1 MAKKT
6 DLSPIRREIIVGKME
21 RYGINNDEVAVKL
34 RVSVSKWFTMKKN
47 PAELSL
53 QQAEIL
59 KELLRMDTEEF
70 FRFTTGIDFDSAFKA
85 KAGRLGLKVLAG

>member
-21 RYGINNDEVAVKL
+21 RYGISNDEVAVKL
-34 RVSVSKWFTMKKN
+34 RVSVSKWFTIKKN

-53 QQAEIL
+53 QQVEIL
-59 KELLRMDTEEF
+59 KDILHLDTEEF
-70 FRFTTGIDFDSAFKA
+70 IRFSTGIDFDSAFKT